1 MVYHLG
7 FSSFNHMTQLSKQH
21 QLAGLIGCLLLC
33 FAASYIGAVGSF
45 QAPTFYARLTQP
57 DWAPPAWL
65 FGPVWTVLYAMMA
78 VALWLVWRQGGIR
91 ANRKALAWFVW
102 QLVLN
107 SLWSWVF
114 FAWQMGPAS
123 FINIMLLWLSI
134 VITMWLFWP
143 VSRLA
148 AALLLPYLL
157 WVSFAS
163 LLNFA
168 MWQLNPDILG

>member
-1 MVYHLG
+1 MNSYT
-7 FSSFNHMTQLSKQH
+7 NKQ
-21 QLAGLIGCLLLC
+21 QALGLIASLVLC
-33 FAASYIGAVGSF
+33 FSASFIGAMGSF
-45 QAPTFYARLTQP
+45 QAPVFYAQLIQP
-57 DWAPPAWL
+57 EWAPPAWL

-78 VALWLVWRQGGIR
+78 VAAWLVWRQGGVL

-148 AALLLPYLL
+148 TALLVPYLL

-163 LLNFA
+163 MLNFA
-168 MWQLNPDILG
+168 MWQLNPDMLS